1 MAAERPQ
8 ATIFVLD
15 NSASMSLWITPPAE
29 KVSTKALTSGLKR
42 FGGKKINM
50 VAKAVDSATDVTLWE
65 ALVTAVKAA
74 TSSPVVTEADLLGGM
89 VFASETRCLL
99 EIQDRTKEAIDQF
112 LTELDATKAN
122 GGGTA
127 LYSALAAVMDRAET
141 YDADFNLV
149 VVTDGMDN
157 MSTEQDIE
165 RCSELS
171 QSLVTDGRLNLAF
184 LAILPE
190 DKHDTMRTQVQDKLG
205 VPAENIRILDRDRLS
220 LKKLL
225 DAMKK
230 TLEIIT
236 NKLRR

>member
-1 MAAERPQ
+1 MAAQRPQ

-15 NSASMSLWITPPAE
+15 RSTSMSGSIAPLE
-29 KVSTKALTSGLKR
+29 TKALTSGLKR
-42 FGGKKINM
+42 FGSKKLNM
-50 VAKAVDSATDVTLWE
+50 VAQAVGSTTSVTLWE
-65 ALVTAVKAA
+65 ALVTSVKAA
-74 TSSPVVTEADLLGGM
+74 TTSPVVTQADQIAALA
-89 VFASETRCLL
+89 FATDTRCLL
-99 EIQDRTKEAIDQF
+99 EIQDRTKESIDAM

-127 LYSALAAVMDRAET
+127 LYSALVAVMDRAET

-157 MSTEQDIE
+157 LSTPEDIQ

-171 QSLVTDGRLNLAF
+171 QSLITDGRLNVAF

-190 DKHDTMRTQVQDKLG
+190 KKHDAMRAQVQDKLG
-205 VPAENIRILDRDRLS
+205 VPAENIRIVDRNRLNLS
-220 LKKLL
+220 KLL

-230 TLEIIT
+230 TVEIIAS
-236 NKLRR
+236 KLQR